1 MSKLFLAYK
10 MFEKQRTDTLI
21 DNQRKAEIQ
30 KHNEQV
36 NKNRE
41 IILQVQLVGP
51 VYFEFTLYIWDK
63 RASV

>member
-10 MFEKQRTDTLI
+10 MFGKQRTDTLI
-21 DNQRKAEIQ
+21 DSQRKAEVQ

-36 NKNRE
+36 ENRE
-41 IILQVQLVGP
+41 IILHVQLEGP
-51 VYFEFTLYIWDK
+51 IYFEFTLYIWDK